1 MYNDHKVFSSC
12 SSCLIRPL
20 FFRSQPKLQSPR
32 QVFSQAMGQGHE
44 RQRQVLLGDVGH
56 DAAVARFSDDGEPG
70 GTAGRPIMELLI
82 REDLVDAAVVVT
94 RYFGGTLLG
103 SGGLTR
109 AYSQT
114 AAEALRAAGLLY
126 MVPHTEM
133 IATVEYQH
141 FGAVE
146 QAMRREGLPLQQTVF
161 TDVVSFTVRV
171 PVGNEA
177 TIEALL
183 ADLTAG
189 AALIETGAVVYL
201 ADSGAAG

>member
-1 MYNDHKVFSSC
+1 
-12 SSCLIRPL
+12 
-20 FFRSQPKLQSPR
+20 
-32 QVFSQAMGQGHE
+32 
-44 RQRQVLLGDVGH
+44 
-56 DAAVARFSDDGEPG
+56 
-70 GTAGRPIMELLI
+70 
-82 REDLVDAAVVVT
+82 
-94 RYFGGTLLG
+94 
-103 SGGLTR
+103 
-109 AYSQT
+109 
-114 AAEALRAAGLLY
+114 

-146 QAMRREGLPLQQTVF
+146 QAMRREGLPLHQTVF